1 MIKFSRSNEKYGCF
15 SNFYPCSVEY
25 GGIVYPNSECAW
37 QSLKTLDME
46 KRKKFATYKAAG
58 AKKMGR
64 RVELRSDWEEVKY
77 QLMVNVCYAKF
88 SQNKELKSILQAT
101 GEEELIENTTACR
114 VCRLRFWRSIRY
126 TQKRRQRQ
134 WRKPVRKC
142 TRQILESE

>member
-46 KRKKFATYKAAG
+46 KRKKFATYKAAD

-77 QLMVNVCYAKF
+77 QLMR
-88 SQNKELKSILQAT
+88 LPGTHQA
-101 GEEELIENTTACR
+101 GSGP
-114 VCRLRFWRSIRY
+114 LRRY
-126 TQKRRQRQ
+126 
-134 WRKPVRKC
+134 PPHHS
-142 TRQILESE
+142 L